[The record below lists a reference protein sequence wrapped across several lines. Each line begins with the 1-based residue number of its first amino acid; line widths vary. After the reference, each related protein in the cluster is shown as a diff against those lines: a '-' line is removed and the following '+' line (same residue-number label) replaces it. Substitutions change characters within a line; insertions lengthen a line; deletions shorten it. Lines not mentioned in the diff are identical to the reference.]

1 MQVYDVLSIRGEQCV
16 VISFTLTL
24 FFFGGGVDWEL
35 VTISWVGVSALVES
49 ACRGLLVTASMSR
62 GRSRSLHTDRE
73 FINSSLHI

>member
-49 ACRGLLVTASMSR
+49 ARRRLLVTTPMSR
-62 GRSRSLHTDRE
+62 GRSLSLQMERE
-73 FINSSLHI
+73 RETIH